1 MNFHAKVRVETIV
14 IKAVASPF
22 RMVWLGE
29 QATVPRTRENRKL
42 DRSTTYESPTKP
54 TSLSSFSF
62 FAQTRVSNVITFFY
76 NALSPS
82 SSPPAKFAST
92 SR

>member
-22 RMVWLGE
+22 RMVRLGE
-29 QATVPRTRENRKL
+29 QATVPRTQENRKL
-42 DRSTTYESPTKP
+42 DRSTAYESPTKP
-54 TSLSSFSF
+54 TSLSSFTF
-62 FAQTRVSNVITFFY
+62 FAQTRVFDAITFFY
-76 NALSPS
+76 NAPSSP

-92 SR
+92 SQ